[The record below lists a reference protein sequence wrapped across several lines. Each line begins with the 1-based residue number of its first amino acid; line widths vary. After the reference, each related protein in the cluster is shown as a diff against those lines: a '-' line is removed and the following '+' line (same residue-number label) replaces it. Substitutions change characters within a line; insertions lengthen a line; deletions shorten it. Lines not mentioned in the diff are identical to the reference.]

1 MVAHALT
8 GVRLLLVVPAALAF
22 ADRGPAGDVL
32 PALLVAV
39 AIATDYWDG
48 VVARA
53 RGAASPAGRLFDHTT
68 DFLFV
73 TAGLSGASATGVVT
87 VVLPI
92 LVVIAFSQY
101 VFDSYVLH
109 REKQL
114 RMSRLGRWNG
124 IFYFAP
130 LVIIALAR
138 LPVPAGVEQPLLALA
153 GVVSWALV
161 LSTLASIADRAAASK
176 AY

>member
-1 MVAHALT
+1 MVAHVLT
-8 GVRLLLVVPAALAF
+8 GVRLLLVVPAGLAF
-22 ADRGPAGDVL
+22 AGRGPGGGIL
-32 PALLVAV
+32 PALFVAV

-48 VVARA
+48 IVARA
-53 RGAASPAGRLFDHTT
+53 HGAASPTGRLFDHTT

-73 TAGLSGASATGVVT
+73 TAGLAGAAAAGTVT
-87 VVLPI
+87 ALLPI

-124 IFYFAP
+124 ILYFAP

-138 LPVPAGVEQPLLALA
+138 LPVPVGAEQPLLALA
-153 GVVSWALV
+153 SLASWALV
-161 LSTLASIADRAAASK
+161 VSTLASIVDRAAAAK
-176 AY
+176 AS